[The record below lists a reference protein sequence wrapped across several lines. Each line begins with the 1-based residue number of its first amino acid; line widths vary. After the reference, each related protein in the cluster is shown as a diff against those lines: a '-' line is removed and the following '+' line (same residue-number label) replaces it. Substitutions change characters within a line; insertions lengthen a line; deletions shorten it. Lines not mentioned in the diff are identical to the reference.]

1 MIKSVNIITTG
12 GTIDKSYDELE
23 GTLSNRGSQL
33 KRMVKRLRLPY
44 LKIYHQDLLLKDS
57 LDMTDD
63 DREMICRAVI
73 NLLARNNPV
82 IILHGTDTMEIT
94 ARYLYDRITPPPAPV
109 ILTGAMKPFGFEDSD
124 ALQNFTEAL
133 FAAGLVEPGL
143 YISMHNALHP
153 LPQVRKNRERGTF
166 EKIS

>member
-1 MIKSVNIITTG
+1 MIKTVNIITTG

-33 KRMVKRLRLPY
+33 REMVKRLRLPY
-44 LKIYHQDLLLKDS
+44 LKIHHQDLLFKDS
-57 LDMTDD
+57 LEMTDD
-63 DREMICRAVI
+63 DREMIYKAVK
-73 NLLARNNPV
+73 NLLEKNNPV

-94 ARYLYDRITPPPAPV
+94 ARYLYDRIAQPPAPV

-133 FAAGLVEPGL
+133 FATGLVEPGL

-153 LPQVRKNRERGTF
+153 MPQVRKNRDRGTF